1 MEPVRGVRGVAKSG
15 ASANPPA
22 MARHGAED
30 ASVTALLGPTNTG
43 KTHLAVDR
51 MLAHRTGMM
60 GFPLRLLAREVYD
73 RVVAEKGAESVALV
87 TGEEK
92 RVPAQPRYFVC
103 TVESM
108 PLERPVEFVAVD
120 EIQLAGDAERGHVF
134 TDRLLRARGT
144 AETMLLGA
152 DTMRPLIRTLVP
164 EARFTGRPRL
174 STLAHAGHCK
184 LARLAPRNAVVAFS
198 TESVYA
204 LAERVRGLRGGCAV
218 VLGALSPR
226 TRNAQVALY
235 QAGEVDSLVATDA
248 IGMGLNLDLEHVAFS
263 AWRKFDGRVS
273 RMLGAAEIA
282 QIAGRA
288 GRHLRDGSFGT
299 TGAAAPFEPDLI
311 KAIEDHRFAPVERA
325 WWRNADL
332 AFDSLPALLD
342 SLAAPPPLPGLRRTH
357 DADDHRTLLTL
368 ARDPAVAATLTGADR
383 VALLWEACRIP
394 DFRKTMAEDHVALV
408 RRVHLSLAERGRL
421 PHDWVARSIERLAP
435 TEGDIDTLTA
445 RISHVRTWT
454 YVSHRADWVDDA
466 RGWQER
472 TRALEDALSDALHA
486 RLTQLFVKRKARLP
500 RHGLRI
506 DESLFA
512 FVGEGG
518 EVTVEGERAGVFDG
532 FRFCADAAARRD
544 RVLLAAAHRT
554 VEREVAR
561 RVAAAVADGDDAFAL
576 GLDPARDGAPC
587 WGDIAWRGAAIARLG
602 RGDTPL
608 RPQVALIG
616 EDHLSAAQRERVRRR
631 LQSWLDRRLARDAGP
646 LLALREAAL
655 AGPARGIA
663 YALTEAL
670 GCLPRRALAPQI
682 AALDGDGRRG
692 PRRGRSPPRRA
703 QRVRAGHAETGAD
716 ALGRPAVVGLER
728 RPASAARAGLGGLDG
743 ARRRR
748 ARRLL
753 RGARPGAA
761 GGAGVARG
769 HRRAPGCAPAQG
781 GPPRALRRRPRAAQA
796 RVVQAHP
803 LRRHARCP
811 RLCAGGH
818 RHRRP
823 GALCAQRR
831 RPAPGGRRRA
841 PGGQGDGPR
850 FALRQAARS
859 RRRQRPPVVTRDAPA
874 PAAIRLDKW
883 LWYARFFKTRG
894 LAQKACEAGRIR
906 VNGRRIAKAHRA
918 VAPGDVLTFVQGRI
932 VRIVRILALA
942 ERRGPAPE
950 AQRLYEEIGAE

>member
-1 MEPVRGVRGVAKSG
+1 
-15 ASANPPA
+15 
-22 MARHGAED
+22 MARHNAED
-30 ASVTALLGPTNTG
+30 AAVTALLGPTNTG

-164 EARFTGRPRL
+164 EARFAGRPRL
-174 STLAHAGHCK
+174 STLTHAGHCK
-184 LARLAPRNAVVAFS
+184 LGRLAPRNAVIAFS

-299 TGAAAPFEPDLI
+299 TGAAAPFEPDLV

-532 FRFCADAAARRD
+532 FRFRADAAARRD

-576 GLDPARDGAPC
+576 GLEPGRDGAPC

-602 RGDTPL
+602 AGRHPAQAAGGPHRRGP
-608 RPQVALIG
+608 
-616 EDHLSAAQRERVRRR
+616 SER
-631 LQSWLDRRLARDAGP
+631 
-646 LLALREAAL
+646 
-655 AGPARGIA
+655 GPARARAPAPPVVARSPPRARRGA
-663 YALTEAL
+663 AA
-670 GCLPRRALAPQI
+670 GAARGRSRRACARHRLRAHRGARLPAAPGAGAPDRRARRRR
-682 AALDGDGRRG
+682 AART
-692 PRRGRSPPRRA
+692 RRGRSAPRRA

-761 GGAGVARG
+761 GRAGVARG

-796 RVVQAHP
+796 RVMQARP
-803 LRRHARCP
+803 LRRHARRP

-818 RHRRP
+818 RH
-823 GALCAQRR
+823 
-831 RPAPGGRRRA
+831 
-841 PGGQGDGPR
+841 
-850 FALRQAARS
+850 
-859 RRRQRPPVVTRDAPA
+859 
-874 PAAIRLDKW
+874 
-883 LWYARFFKTRG
+883 
-894 LAQKACEAGRIR
+894 
-906 VNGRRIAKAHRA
+906 
-918 VAPGDVLTFVQGRI
+918 
-932 VRIVRILALA
+932 
-942 ERRGPAPE
+942 
-950 AQRLYEEIGAE
+950 